1 MNKIKICQMDPSTPG
16 LDPNGSRYIIRE
28 SDYPHLMIRNLPWP
42 SLGPPNTYKGEEYR
56 EIYHIGR
63 KEVRVQGS
71 WYWYTDKYF
80 LEELTQMGIPYRLA
94 PGAYGEHIWL
104 PREYFELYKWGTY

>member
-1 MNKIKICQMDPSTPG
+1 MNKIKIYQMDPSTPG

-71 WYWYTDKYF
+71 WYDYTDKYF
-80 LEELTQMGIPYRLA
+80 LEELTHMGIPYRLA

-104 PREYFELYKWGTY
+104 PREYFEVYKFGTY